1 MTTDDGTGEP
11 ITAAEAPT
19 RPDGLEH
26 WLQDLRA
33 DLSNDPPGWLEPD
46 DAGNRGVR
54 NDAAHEPGMPPTAEH
69 EPPAAETTGRHRAQ
83 H

>member
-46 DAGNRGVR
+46 DAEDREGS
-54 NDAAHEPGMPPTAEH
+54 DAAHKPGASPTAEH
-69 EPPAAETTGRHRAQ
+69 EPPAEETTGRHRAQ
-83 H
+83 P